1 MAGNTPTYDTIRQV
15 IVYGNELLPTTPTP
29 IKIKE
34 SE

>member
-15 IVYGNELLPTTPTP
+15 IIYGNEHLPTTPTP
-29 IKIKE
+29 TKPKE